1 MLLNNCTATTST
13 KNISSN
19 SLDNPFIN
27 KGFSLIYNDKF
38 YYDKVIS
45 KKIDERSLIIFQ
57 KNLKKN
63 TIVKITN
70 ILNNKSIIGTVGSNA
85 DYPLF
90 NNAVLSLRIA
100 DEIGLNENEPYV
112 EILEVLEDAI
122 FVAKRAKTFEEEK
135 KVADK
140 APVNNINISDLNTK
154 QTNTKNELNKNF
166 SYEIKIADFYFN
178 DTASLLINRIVKE
191 TLIKD
196 AKIKKIN
203 EKKYRVYAGP
213 FNNINSLQKSFNDIS
228 ILEFENIE
236 IIKKMIKLRLITLL
250 LTLLL
255 TANANAAFD
264 VKARTAILQDYLSG
278 EILFEKDADKSIYP
292 ASMTKIMTAII
303 AFDLIRS
310 GDLNLDEKFLI
321 SENAWR
327 LSSAGYSS
335 MFIMVGDEV
344 SVENLLRG
352 IIVASGNDACVS
364 LAEGIAGTE
373 DEFAVMMTAKAKEI
387 GMDNTNF
394 ANSSGINNTENVST
408 VRDIM
413 IMSRYLIKEFPEEYK
428 YFAEKE
434 FTWDRTGGDPITQ
447 GNRNP
452 LLYKSLGADGIKTG
466 YLAVEKYSLASSVER
481 NGRRLIAVGSG
492 FNTKNDRSR
501 ESAKL
506 LTWGLT
512 NFDLVEIT
520 RANTPIEDIGVWL
533 GKKDTVKTYIKNDI
547 YKTIPK
553 AKKRLL
559 KLSLNYNGPIQAPI
573 KKDDILGKLKLTYN
587 GDLIEEYDLL
597 AYEDV
602 KKLNVFSRLMKS
614 INFLIWG
621 DV

>member
-1 MLLNNCTATTST
+1 
-13 KNISSN
+13 
-19 SLDNPFIN
+19 
-27 KGFSLIYNDKF
+27 
-38 YYDKVIS
+38 
-45 KKIDERSLIIFQ
+45 
-57 KNLKKN
+57 
-63 TIVKITN
+63 
-70 ILNNKSIIGTVGSNA
+70 
-85 DYPLF
+85 
-90 NNAVLSLRIA
+90 
-100 DEIGLNENEPYV
+100 
-112 EILEVLEDAI
+112 
-122 FVAKRAKTFEEEK
+122 
-135 KVADK
+135 
-140 APVNNINISDLNTK
+140 
-154 QTNTKNELNKNF
+154 
-166 SYEIKIADFYFN
+166 
-178 DTASLLINRIVKE
+178 
-191 TLIKD
+191 
-196 AKIKKIN
+196 
-203 EKKYRVYAGP
+203 
-213 FNNINSLQKSFNDIS
+213 
-228 ILEFENIE
+228 
-236 IIKKMIKLRLITLL
+236 MIKLRLITIL

-255 TANANAAFD
+255 TANSKAAFEI
-264 VKARTAILQDYLSG
+264 KARTAILQDYLSG

-310 GDLNLDEKFLI
+310 GDLSLDEKFLV

-344 SVENLLRG
+344 SVENLLKG
-352 IIVASGNDACVS
+352 IIIASGNDACVA

-387 GMDNTNF
+387 GMNNTNF
-394 ANSSGINNTENVST
+394 ANSSGINDTENLST

-413 IMSRYLIKEFPEEYK
+413 LMSNYLIKEFPEEYK

-434 FTWDRTGGDPITQ
+434 FTWNRTGGDPITQ

-520 RANTPIEDIGVWL
+520 KANTPIEDIDVWL

-559 KLSLNYNGPIQAPI
+559 KVSLNYNGPIQAPI
-573 KKDDILGKLKLTYN
+573 KKDDILGKLKLTFD
-587 GDLIEEYDLL
+587 GELIEEYDLL

>member
-1 MLLNNCTATTST
+1 
-13 KNISSN
+13 
-19 SLDNPFIN
+19 
-27 KGFSLIYNDKF
+27 
-38 YYDKVIS
+38 
-45 KKIDERSLIIFQ
+45 
-57 KNLKKN
+57 
-63 TIVKITN
+63 
-70 ILNNKSIIGTVGSNA
+70 
-85 DYPLF
+85 
-90 NNAVLSLRIA
+90 
-100 DEIGLNENEPYV
+100 
-112 EILEVLEDAI
+112 
-122 FVAKRAKTFEEEK
+122 
-135 KVADK
+135 
-140 APVNNINISDLNTK
+140 
-154 QTNTKNELNKNF
+154 
-166 SYEIKIADFYFN
+166 
-178 DTASLLINRIVKE
+178 
-191 TLIKD
+191 
-196 AKIKKIN
+196 
-203 EKKYRVYAGP
+203 
-213 FNNINSLQKSFNDIS
+213 
-228 ILEFENIE
+228 
-236 IIKKMIKLRLITLL
+236 MIKLRLITIL

-292 ASMTKIMTAII
+292 ASMTKIMTTII

-310 GDLNLDEKFLI
+310 GDLSLDEKFLV

-413 IMSRYLIKEFPEEYK
+413 LMSRYLIKEFPEEYK
-428 YFAEKE
+428 YFAEKK
-434 FTWDRTGGDPITQ
+434 FTWNRTGGDPITQ

-520 RANTPIEDIGVWL
+520 KANTPIEDLDVWL
-533 GKKDTVKTYIKNDI
+533 GKKDTVKSYIKNDI

-553 AKKRLL
+553 AKKKLL
-559 KLSLNYNGPIQAPI
+559 KVSLNYNGPIQAPI
-573 KKDDILGKLKLTYN
+573 KKDDILGKLKLTFN
-587 GDLIEEYDLL
+587 GELIEEYDLL
-597 AYEDV
+597 AYEDI

>member
-1 MLLNNCTATTST
+1 
-13 KNISSN
+13 
-19 SLDNPFIN
+19 
-27 KGFSLIYNDKF
+27 
-38 YYDKVIS
+38 
-45 KKIDERSLIIFQ
+45 
-57 KNLKKN
+57 
-63 TIVKITN
+63 
-70 ILNNKSIIGTVGSNA
+70 
-85 DYPLF
+85 
-90 NNAVLSLRIA
+90 
-100 DEIGLNENEPYV
+100 
-112 EILEVLEDAI
+112 
-122 FVAKRAKTFEEEK
+122 
-135 KVADK
+135 
-140 APVNNINISDLNTK
+140 
-154 QTNTKNELNKNF
+154 
-166 SYEIKIADFYFN
+166 
-178 DTASLLINRIVKE
+178 
-191 TLIKD
+191 
-196 AKIKKIN
+196 
-203 EKKYRVYAGP
+203 
-213 FNNINSLQKSFNDIS
+213 
-228 ILEFENIE
+228 
-236 IIKKMIKLRLITLL
+236 MIKLRFITIL

-255 TANANAAFD
+255 TTNANAAFD

-310 GDLNLDEKFLI
+310 GDLSLDEKFLV

-344 SVENLLRG
+344 SVENLLKG
-352 IIVASGNDACVS
+352 IIIASGNDACVA

-387 GMDNTNF
+387 GMNNTNF
-394 ANSSGINNTENVST
+394 ANSSGINDTENLST

-413 IMSRYLIKEFPEEYK
+413 LMSNYLIKEFPEEYK

-434 FTWDRTGGDPITQ
+434 FTWNRTGGDPITQ

-466 YLAVEKYSLASSVER
+466 YLAVEKYSLASSLER

-520 RANTPIEDIGVWL
+520 KANTPIEDIDVWL

-559 KLSLNYNGPIQAPI
+559 KVSLNYNGPIQAPI
-573 KKDDILGKLKLTYN
+573 KKDDILGKLKLIFD
-587 GDLIEEYDLL
+587 GELIEEYDLL

>member
-1 MLLNNCTATTST
+1 
-13 KNISSN
+13 
-19 SLDNPFIN
+19 
-27 KGFSLIYNDKF
+27 
-38 YYDKVIS
+38 
-45 KKIDERSLIIFQ
+45 
-57 KNLKKN
+57 
-63 TIVKITN
+63 
-70 ILNNKSIIGTVGSNA
+70 
-85 DYPLF
+85 
-90 NNAVLSLRIA
+90 
-100 DEIGLNENEPYV
+100 
-112 EILEVLEDAI
+112 
-122 FVAKRAKTFEEEK
+122 
-135 KVADK
+135 
-140 APVNNINISDLNTK
+140 
-154 QTNTKNELNKNF
+154 
-166 SYEIKIADFYFN
+166 
-178 DTASLLINRIVKE
+178 
-191 TLIKD
+191 
-196 AKIKKIN
+196 
-203 EKKYRVYAGP
+203 
-213 FNNINSLQKSFNDIS
+213 
-228 ILEFENIE
+228 
-236 IIKKMIKLRLITLL
+236 MIKSRLITIL

-255 TANANAAFD
+255 TTNANAAFD

-310 GDLNLDEKFLI
+310 GELSLDEKFLV

-344 SVENLLRG
+344 SVENLLKG
-352 IIVASGNDACVS
+352 IIIASGNDACVA

-387 GMDNTNF
+387 GMNNTNF
-394 ANSSGINNTENVST
+394 ANSSGINDTENLST

-413 IMSRYLIKEFPEEYK
+413 LMSNYLIKEFPEEYK

-434 FTWDRTGGDPITQ
+434 FTWNRTGGDPITQ

-520 RANTPIEDIGVWL
+520 KANTPIEDIDVWL

-559 KLSLNYNGPIQAPI
+559 KVSLNYNGPIQAPI
-573 KKDDILGKLKLTYN
+573 KKDDILGKLKLIFD
-587 GDLIEEYDLL
+587 GELIEEYDLL